1 MRTDE
6 QKPDRRRERRTS
18 RPLTAKSIAIKGAE
32 RTSGGGASKAV
43 ELTLGDLRRGPQ
55 GLEGSAR
62 GPDAAQKSAEAIV
75 GGEEA
80 PRCCGGEKGEV
91 LTLPKGRTVPIKGLN
106 EGAKRPAV
114 S

>member
-18 RPLTAKSIAIKGAE
+18 EPLIAKSIAIKDAE

-43 ELTLGDLRRGPQ
+43 ELTLGELRRGPQ
-55 GLEGSAR
+55 GLEGLAR
-62 GPDAAQKSAEAIV
+62 GSDAAQKSAEAIV

-80 PRCCGGEKGEV
+80 ARRCGGRVEV
-91 LTLPKGRTVPIKGLN
+91 LICDEGLNGPRKGLN